1 MLLLAAEVIQELKAI
16 ELQMIP
22 QAPCTP
28 MPFRQQSLPTRKIL
42 VFNELY
48 FSHILLNTTKH

>member
-28 MPFRQQSLPTRKIL
+28 MPFRQQSLPT
-42 VFNELY
+42 
-48 FSHILLNTTKH
+48 